1 MKLSK
6 CHNSKECRQDNDI
19 KRCKKCRRIWEE
31 ALLTQRTYDT
41 NVKLLVARVPHSC
54 LPKKHKMVEGFSCM
68 KKCREAASDH
78 ETTQIYL
85 INSSFCKNI

>member
-1 MKLSK
+1 MLQMKLSK

-31 ALLTQRTYDT
+31 ALL
-41 NVKLLVARVPHSC
+41 KLLVARFPHLC
-54 LPKKHKMVEGFSCM
+54 LPKKHKIVEGFSCM

-78 ETTQIYL
+78 EKTQI
-85 INSSFCKNI
+85 